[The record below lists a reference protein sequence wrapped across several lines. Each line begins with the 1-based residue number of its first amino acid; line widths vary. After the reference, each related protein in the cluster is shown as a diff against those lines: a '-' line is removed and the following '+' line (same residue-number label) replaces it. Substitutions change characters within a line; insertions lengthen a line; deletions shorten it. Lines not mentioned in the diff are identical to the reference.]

1 MTLLKKPKRGSF
13 VKWCISIFISRIF
26 NIRKMSSSMQWCK
39 KKNVC
44 GLLWA
49 LSGEESIC
57 DSLMVYM
64 NCCFRILK
72 IKFVLDFENMA
83 PFHLAA
89 KFGHFLLF
97 TSLIKKFSNGWF
109 WLLNGVES
117 KICRGLHFKTAY
129 ITEIN
134 QF

>member
-1 MTLLKKPKRGSF
+1 MTLLKKPKRGCF

-26 NIRKMSSSMQWCK
+26 NIRKLSSSMQWCK

-49 LSGEESIC
+49 LSGEESFC
-57 DSLMVYM
+57 DSLMYV
-64 NCCFRILK
+64 NCCFRVLK
-72 IKFVLDFENMA
+72 IYICIAFWKYGS
-83 PFHLAA
+83 FHLAA
-89 KFGHFLLF
+89 KFGHLLLF
-97 TSLIKKFSNGWF
+97 NSLINKFSNGWF

-117 KICRGLHFKTAY
+117 KICRGLHFTTAY
-129 ITEIN
+129 ITEID

>member
-1 MTLLKKPKRGSF
+1 MGDSF
-13 VKWCISIFISRIF
+13 EKAQKAALWNGVYPFSFQGFLILGKWAALCSGL
-26 NIRKMSSSMQWCK
+26 

-72 IKFVLDFENMA
+72 I
-83 PFHLAA
+83 
-89 KFGHFLLF
+89 
-97 TSLIKKFSNGWF
+97 
-109 WLLNGVES
+109 
-117 KICRGLHFKTAY
+117 
-129 ITEIN
+129 
-134 QF
+134 